1 MQTFTRKHWKNVVI
15 TAVLPYVT
23 LYLSPTKLN
32 FMCVYVCVCVE
43 DCGWMCI
50 LLLTT
55 EYHTHTLNLSFIGQ
69 GNVVVMTL
77 FIQVVFGE
85 PAQHE
90 PCNLLPQQA
99 PTNTRTNYCQLAQHW
114 TLSHIH
120 TSTLMQ
126 IHLLYNWRKGLI
138 LAGVLRH
145 LPPNSQAL
153 CLCDVNQI
161 IDADDSGWTNWI
173 WLDRSW
179 LWHRVLQ
186 LFKQTWCSWSPEY
199 IK

>member
-1 MQTFTRKHWKNVVI
+1 MW
-15 TAVLPYVT
+15 
-23 LYLSPTKLN
+23 LYICRQQNLIL
-32 FMCVYVCVCVE
+32 CVC
-43 DCGWMCI
+43 MCARVWKTVGECVFFYS
-50 LLLTT
+50 LLNT
-55 EYHTHTLNLSFIGQ
+55 THTLNLSFIGQ

-179 LWHRVLQ
+179 LRHRVLQ